1 MALQVLLFGRA
12 LRHGVLAPV
21 LVTFGLS
28 VMIENL
34 LQVAATS
41 DPRGLNGGALAL
53 ASFHIGSITVSWLF
67 LTAFLTACAVLSGL
81 QLLLSRTSWG
91 RKVRATSD
99 DLDTAR
105 LVGIRV
111 RPVFAT
117 VAGIAVATAALAGVF
132 IGTIGTFDPLT
143 GTNILIFAFE
153 AVVIGGI
160 GSLWGTL
167 AGGVILG
174 VTQVVVGEVNQ
185 AYAVL
190 AVNLL
195 FLAVLTVR
203 PGGLFT
209 SHQAAREIQG
219 AGSARMRRDTAVGSR
234 DAEPAVTPVTVS
246 RWSAAASAFTGVC
259 VVAVVVLA
267 WRCPTSSAAR
277 REQPLITLLTFIAM
291 ASLWNLLAG
300 FSGLTSF
307 GQHAYIGV
315 GAYAL
320 YLVAEHGINPFGGI
334 ILAAARRRGGLAA
347 GVGAGAAAVG
357 RVLRR
362 RHPGGGR
369 HVPDHRHAVAVGGRD
384 HRGERARAGRR
395 TATCCARR

>member
-1 MALQVLLFGRA
+1 MTWVNAVIQGMLLGGLYALIACGLSLTFGVMRIVNLAHGDLAVCGAYLGLVLSSALGVSVWYTLPLLLPAAFAVGMALEVLLFGRA

-53 ASFHIGSITVSWLF
+53 ASFHLGSITVSWLF

-81 QLLLSRTSWG
+81 QLALSRTSWG

-99 DLDTAR
+99 DPDTAR

-117 VAGIAVATAALAGVF
+117 VAGIAIATAALAGVF
-132 IGTIGTFDPLT
+132 IGTISTFDPLT
-143 GTNILIFAFE
+143 GTNIMIFAFE

-167 AGGVILG
+167 VGGVIMG

-190 AVNLL
+190 AVNLV

-209 SHQAAREIQG
+209 SHQAAGEVQG
-219 AGSARMRRDTAVGSR
+219 AG
-234 DAEPAVTPVTVS
+234 
-246 RWSAAASAFTGVC
+246 
-259 VVAVVVLA
+259 VL
-267 WRCPTSSAAR
+267 
-277 REQPLITLLTFIAM
+277 
-291 ASLWNLLAG
+291 G
-300 FSGLTSF
+300 
-307 GQHAYIGV
+307 
-315 GAYAL
+315 
-320 YLVAEHGINPFGGI
+320 
-334 ILAAARRRGGLAA
+334 
-347 GVGAGAAAVG
+347 
-357 RVLRR
+357 
-362 RHPGGGR
+362 
-369 HVPDHRHAVAVGGRD
+369 
-384 HRGERARAGRR
+384 
-395 TATCCARR
+395 

>member
-1 MALQVLLFGRA
+1 VTWVNAVIQGLLLGGLYALIACGLSLTFGVMRIVNLAHGDLAVCGAYLGLVLSSVLGVPVWYTLPLLLPAAFVAGMGLEVLLFGRA

-53 ASFHIGSITVSWLF
+53 ASFHLGSITVSWLF
-67 LTAFLTACAVLSGL
+67 LATFLTACVVLSGL
-81 QLLLSRTSWG
+81 QLALSRTSWG

-105 LVGIRV
+105 LVGIKV
-111 RPVFAT
+111 RPVFAS
-117 VAGIAVATAALAGVF
+117 VAGIAIGTAALAGVF

-167 AGGVILG
+167 VGGVIMG

-190 AVNLL
+190 AVNLV

-209 SHQAAREIQG
+209 SPRE
-219 AGSARMRRDTAVGSR
+219 AGEVRS
-234 DAEPAVTPVTVS
+234 
-246 RWSAAASAFTGVC
+246 
-259 VVAVVVLA
+259 
-267 WRCPTSSAAR
+267 
-277 REQPLITLLTFIAM
+277 
-291 ASLWNLLAG
+291 
-300 FSGLTSF
+300 
-307 GQHAYIGV
+307 V
-315 GAYAL
+315 GAL
-320 YLVAEHGINPFGGI
+320 G
-334 ILAAARRRGGLAA
+334 
-347 GVGAGAAAVG
+347 
-357 RVLRR
+357 
-362 RHPGGGR
+362 
-369 HVPDHRHAVAVGGRD
+369 
-384 HRGERARAGRR
+384 
-395 TATCCARR
+395 

>member
-1 MALQVLLFGRA
+1 VSWVNAVIQGVLLGGQYALIACGLSLAFGVMRIVNLAHGDLAVCGAYLGLVLSSALGVPVWVTLPLLLPAAFAAGMGLQVALFGRA

-41 DPRGLNGGALAL
+41 DPRGLNGGALTL
-53 ASFHIGSITVSWLF
+53 ASFRIPGGITVSWLF

-91 RKVRATSD
+91 RKVRATAD

-132 IGTIGTFDPLT
+132 IGTIGTFDPQA
-143 GTNILIFAFE
+143 GTNTLIFAFE

-167 AGGVILG
+167 VGGVALG
-174 VTQVVVGEVNQ
+174 ITQVVVGEVNQ

-190 AVNLL
+190 AVHLL

-209 SHQAAREIQG
+209 SHQ
-219 AGSARMRRDTAVGSR
+219 
-234 DAEPAVTPVTVS
+234 
-246 RWSAAASAFTGVC
+246 SAAQVRGVQGQG
-259 VVAVVVLA
+259 VL
-267 WRCPTSSAAR
+267 
-277 REQPLITLLTFIAM
+277 
-291 ASLWNLLAG
+291 G
-300 FSGLTSF
+300 
-307 GQHAYIGV
+307 
-315 GAYAL
+315 
-320 YLVAEHGINPFGGI
+320 
-334 ILAAARRRGGLAA
+334 
-347 GVGAGAAAVG
+347 
-357 RVLRR
+357 
-362 RHPGGGR
+362 
-369 HVPDHRHAVAVGGRD
+369 
-384 HRGERARAGRR
+384 
-395 TATCCARR
+395 

>member
-1 MALQVLLFGRA
+1 VNWVNAVIQGMLLGGQYALIACGLSLTFGVMRIVNLAHGDLAVCGAYLGLVLSSALGVPVWVTLPLLLPAAFAAGMALQLLLFGRA

-41 DPRGLNGGALAL
+41 DPRGLNGGSLAL
-53 ASFHIGSITVSWLF
+53 ASFHITSGITVSWLF
-67 LTAFLTACAVLSGL
+67 VTAFLTACAVLSGL
-81 QLLLSRTSWG
+81 QLSLSRTSWG
-91 RKVRATSD
+91 RKVRAIAD

-117 VAGIAVATAALAGVF
+117 VAGIAIATAALAGTF
-132 IGTIGTFDPLT
+132 IGTIGTFDPQT
-143 GTNILIFAFE
+143 GTDVLIFAFE

-167 AGGVILG
+167 AGGVALG

-209 SHQAAREIQG
+209 SRQAVREIQG
-219 AGSARMRRDTAVGSR
+219 QG
-234 DAEPAVTPVTVS
+234 
-246 RWSAAASAFTGVC
+246 
-259 VVAVVVLA
+259 
-267 WRCPTSSAAR
+267 
-277 REQPLITLLTFIAM
+277 
-291 ASLWNLLAG
+291 
-300 FSGLTSF
+300 
-307 GQHAYIGV
+307 
-315 GAYAL
+315 
-320 YLVAEHGINPFGGI
+320 
-334 ILAAARRRGGLAA
+334 AA
-347 GVGAGAAAVG
+347 G
-357 RVLRR
+357 
-362 RHPGGGR
+362 
-369 HVPDHRHAVAVGGRD
+369 
-384 HRGERARAGRR
+384 
-395 TATCCARR
+395 